1 MMETLEHRIR
11 RYLLARL
18 RRRAVLDLYEKAAV
32 AGLLEGRFMGDD
44 DVSGTVWNVVPAAS
58 RFLAGARMRDREIVR
73 RLIGVGEPR
82 REVESTFDWS
92 DPAMAKPQSGRKTS
106 AQTSGKTNSANVDF
120 SYISGLLKESLPAP
134 NPMHVAVALLVA
146 RAVGTSLPDLGV
158 LTEVLRTTRPF
169 ILIKAPVQRFEA
181 SIGMM
186 LEDGLLMSSRLAL
199 EDVMRDGPL
208 SGRYSDNRRPRPQRT
223 MRTLAGSA
231 VAKADDKTVRRQL
244 RQAML
249 IDPAPIVVADETPLA
264 LTPVVTETVDLLVE
278 CGGLDRDILADVL
291 HVCIGAPLEESLALM
306 KTMRFDP
313 SSLSLDDLV
322 LAVRPSR
329 SAEEVLT
336 VLEMLANRFAADDG
350 SEKNAGGEGGGR
362 RGSGGNR
369 SGAAPSQKRGEK
381 PGPQD
386 VGIEI
391 IEPVLAADHKLAKTS
406 VPQKQT
412 SVALVETLSGYG
424 SARAWALDLKA
435 DLALWRDAKL
445 SWDEMSSKL
454 LLSGPPG
461 TGKTTYAKALCN
473 TLQVPLLVT
482 SVAHW
487 LEPGYLGDVLKRMS
501 AAFELAASKAPAILF
516 IDELDNIGSRNA
528 GGGRPYDDYWVSLIN
543 RLLQLLDGATK
554 TEGVV
559 VVAATNLP
567 DKIDPALLRSGRLE
581 THVRIPLPDLGTMA
595 EILARHLGTDLPDV
609 VSSAPDASLRHRLKP
624 RTPSDHVRGQLRRT
638 SEKRKADKV
647 KGAKP

>member
-44 DVSGTVWNVVPAAS
+44 DVSGTVWNVSPAAS
-58 RFLAGARMRDREIVR
+58 QFLAGARLRDREIVR
-73 RLIGVGEPR
+73 RLMGFGEPS
-82 REVESTFDWS
+82 REVENTFDWS
-92 DPAMAKPQSGRKTS
+92 DPAMAKPPSGRNAS
-106 AQTSGKTNSANVDF
+106 AQKSGKTNSSNIDF
-120 SYISGLLKESLPAP
+120 SYVSVLLMENIPAA
-134 NPMHVAVALLVA
+134 NPMHVAAALLVA
-146 RAVGTSLPDLGV
+146 RAIGTSLPDIGA
-158 LTEVLRTTRPF
+158 LTGMLRTSAPF
-169 ILIKAPVQRFEA
+169 VLIKAPVQRFEV

-186 LEDGLLMSSRLAL
+186 LEDGLLMSSRVAL

-208 SGRYSDNRRPRPQRT
+208 SGRYPDNRRPRPQRT
-223 MRTLAGSA
+223 IKTLAGSA

-264 LTPVVTETVDLLVE
+264 LTPVVTETVDLVVE

-291 HVCIGAPLEESLALM
+291 HLCIGTPLEQSLTLM
-306 KTMRFDP
+306 NAMRFDP

-322 LAVRPSR
+322 LAVRPRR
-329 SAEEVLT
+329 SAEEVLN
-336 VLEMLANRFAADDG
+336 VLVMLAARFADDDTV
-350 SEKNAGGEGGGR
+350 EKVAGGGGGR
-362 RGSGGNR
+362 RGSSGKR
-369 SGAAPSQKRGEK
+369 SVATSSLKRDDKAGST
-381 PGPQD
+381 D

-391 IEPVLAADHKLAKTS
+391 IEPVLAADCKLAKTS
-406 VPQKQT
+406 VPRKQT

-435 DLALWRDAKL
+435 DLALWRDGKL
-445 SWDEMSSKL
+445 SWDEMSTKL

-473 TLQVPLLVT
+473 TLEVPLLVT

-501 AAFELAASKAPAILF
+501 AAFDLAASRAPAILF

-581 THVRIPLPDLGTMA
+581 THIRIPLPDLGTMA
-595 EILARHLGTDLPDV
+595 QILAHHLGTDLSDV

-624 RTPSDHVRGQLRRT
+624 RTPRDHVPGQLRRT
-638 SEKRKADKV
+638 SEKRRAEKP